1 MIVDILACQKGIREF
16 SQIQYDIVREIYI
29 QIKTCYERDERRVT
43 CLFCMPK
50 IDDSSLFTHK
60 NIFILYLIV

>member
-1 MIVDILACQKGIREF
+1 MLKYKINVDILACQKGIREF
-16 SQIQYDIVREIYI
+16 SQTQYDIVREIYI

-50 IDDSSLFTHK
+50 
-60 NIFILYLIV
+60 NR

>member
-29 QIKTCYERDERRVT
+29 QIKTCYERDESNMS
-43 CLFCMPK
+43 F
-50 IDDSSLFTHK
+50 
-60 NIFILYLIV
+60 LYA

>member
-29 QIKTCYERDERRVT
+29 QIKTCYERDERREKSNMS
-43 CLFCMPK
+43 F
-50 IDDSSLFTHK
+50 
-60 NIFILYLIV
+60 LYA